1 MPCSKCSAKT
11 HLELEFGFGLGAH
24 PHKCKVLA
32 AFLPER
38 LDNSWPEGGFTR
50 SFYPFLVIVKSID
63 ESYRSVWLPYWH
75 IDKPKRG
82 KSIYKYGQWA
92 SFISERPFASLVRQ
106 ARAKGYKI

>member
-1 MPCSKCSAKT
+1 
-11 HLELEFGFGLGAH
+11 
-24 PHKCKVLA
+24 LA
-32 AFLPER
+32 AFLPKR
-38 LDNSWPEGGFTR
+38 LDNSWPEGKSQR

-63 ESYRSVWLPYWH
+63 ERLRSIWLPYWH

-82 KSIYKYGQWA
+82 KPFYKYGQWA